1 MPSYLNELIEQIR
14 LADALDIGIVTLLIY
29 VGLVWL
35 RHRSTQSLGVVIV
48 LLAALYVLAGWLE
61 MYLTTM
67 VFQYGIIAVIFSIIV
82 IFQQDIRHG
91 IERLVSSRWLRQS
104 KHDSAD
110 SGIIDTIVETVAVL
124 ARDQIGALIVFPGRE
139 PLTRHVRGGVLVDA
153 EISEPLLLSI
163 FHPKSP
169 GHDGAVLIEDSRI
182 QQLSLHL
189 PLSSNLM
196 KVQGSG
202 TRHTAALGLSECC
215 DALVVVVSEERG
227 TITIAHNGEL
237 TELDPAG
244 LAQRLEQFLAS
255 QTVKSDLRGE
265 SGWDRWCMRF
275 AAFTLAILLWF
286 LFAYQTAT
294 LQRTIIVPIEYR
306 NLAEDWVVAEPRSS
320 YAEVTLVGSDK
331 AFKILDVSAIAVSLE
346 LKEMQLGTPKRLST
360 EQALTNVP
368 SELSV
373 NEIVPRWVNVVV
385 RQK

>member
-1 MPSYLNELIEQIR
+1 MPSYLNELIQQVR

-48 LLAALYVLAGWLE
+48 LFTALYVLAGWLE

-91 IERLVSSRWLRQS
+91 IERLVSSRWLRQD
-104 KHDSAD
+104 KRDSVD
-110 SGIIDTIVETVAVL
+110 SGIIDTVVETVAAL

-139 PLTRHVRGGVLVDA
+139 PLTRHMRGGVMVDA

-182 QQLSLHL
+182 RQLSLHL

-237 TELDPAG
+237 TEVDPAG

-255 QTVKSDLRGE
+255 QTVTSDSGGGW
-265 SGWDRWCMRF
+265 GWDRWLMRL
-275 AAFTLAILLWF
+275 AALSLAILLWF
-286 LFAYQTAT
+286 MFAFQTAT

-306 NLAEDWVVAEPRSS
+306 NLAADWVVAEPRSS

-331 AFKILDVSAIAVSLE
+331 AFRILDVSTITVSLE
-346 LKEMQLGTPKRLST
+346 LEDVQLGIPKRLST
-360 EQALTNVP
+360 ERALTNIP

>member
-1 MPSYLNELIEQIR
+1 MRRHLNELIEQIR

-35 RHRSTQSLGVVIV
+35 RHRSTQSLGVMIA

-67 VFQYGIIAVIFSIIV
+67 IFQYGIIAILFSIIV

-91 IERLVSSRWLRQS
+91 IERLVSSRWLRQGT
-104 KHDSAD
+104 HDSSD
-110 SGIIDTIVETVAVL
+110 SGIIDTIVESVAAL

-139 PLTRHVRGGVLVDA
+139 PLTRHMRGGVLVDA

-163 FHPKSP
+163 FHPQSP

-182 QQLSLHL
+182 RQLSLHL
-189 PLSSNLM
+189 PLSSNLT

-227 TITIAHNGEL
+227 TITTAHGGEL
-237 TELDPAG
+237 TEVDPAG

-255 QTVKSDLRGE
+255 QTVTNDLRGE
-265 SGWDRWCMRF
+265 SGWDRWFMGF
-275 AAFTLAILLWF
+275 ASLSLAVLLWI

-306 NLAEDWVVAEPRSS
+306 NLAADWVVAEPRSS

-331 AFKILDVSAIAVSLE
+331 AFKILDVSAITVSLE
-346 LKEMQLGTPKRLST
+346 LEDVQLGIPKRLST

-373 NEIVPRWVNVVV
+373 NEIVPRWVDVIV
-385 RQK
+385 RKK

>member
-1 MPSYLNELIEQIR
+1 MPSYLNELIQQVR

-48 LLAALYVLAGWLE
+48 LFTALYLLAGWLE

-91 IERLVSSRWLRQS
+91 IERLVSSRWLRQD
-104 KHDSAD
+104 KRDSAD
-110 SGIIDTIVETVAVL
+110 SGVIDTIVETVAAL
-124 ARDQIGALIVFPGRE
+124 ARDRVGALIVFPGRE
-139 PLTRHVRGGVLVDA
+139 PLTRHMRGGVLVDA
-153 EISEPLLLSI
+153 VISEPLLVSI

-182 QQLSLHL
+182 RQLSLHL
-189 PLSSNLM
+189 PLSSNLI

-237 TELDPAG
+237 TEVDPAG
-244 LAQRLEQFLAS
+244 LAQQLEQFLAS
-255 QTVKSDLRGE
+255 QTVTSEPGGGW
-265 SGWDRWCMRF
+265 GWDRWLMRL
-275 AAFTLAILLWF
+275 AALSLSILLWF
-286 LFAYQTAT
+286 MFAFQTAT

-306 NLAEDWVVAEPRSS
+306 NLAADWVVAEPRSS

-331 AFKILDVSAIAVSLE
+331 AFRILDVSTITVSLE
-346 LKEMQLGTPKRLST
+346 LKDVQLGVPKRLST
-360 EQALTNVP
+360 ERALTNIP